1 MPSSVKLTDG
11 GVTYYAQWTAN
22 AQSKISPHHG
32 KNINGS
38 KSKLPKY
45 GGTKIKSIFGFRIN
59 VDWFSC
65 RIIWWIKKMDYHQI
79 IRHKMNYILENALL
93 VPTKLNISLK
103 KILNYFL
110 LKKSKKR

>member
-1 MPSSVKLTDG
+1 MGETVDLSDVKLATRVGYIFKGWYTSKDGNTKMPSSVKLTDG

-65 RIIWWIKKMDYHQI
+65 RIIWWIKKIQ
-79 IRHKMNYILENALL
+79 
-93 VPTKLNISLK
+93 K
-103 KILNYFL
+103 K
-110 LKKSKKR
+110 